1 MIAVALIAIALVT
14 LIGVQAQSVAIASG
28 SRFDTMAS
36 LLAQWKLTD
45 VHVHDFEGLQSSS
58 GDFGELYPQF
68 SWKIQ
73 VEETRGAEIGLQ
85 GTGGMLKTV
94 DVTVLHDQDRSQALT
109 VRTVV
114 CKKAAIDR

>member
-14 LIGVQAQSVAIASG
+14 LIGAQAQSVAIAGS

-45 VHVHDFEGLQSSS
+45 VHIHDFEELQSTA

-73 VEETRGAEIGLQ
+73 VEETRGAEIGLP
-85 GTGGMLKTV
+85 GINGMLKTV
-94 DVTVLHDQDRSQALT
+94 DLTVLNDHDRQQAFTIRS
-109 VRTVV
+109 VV
-114 CKKAAIDR
+114 YKKATSDR